1 MNNLKK
7 SYQEVSESIW
17 RTIRAKVSQRG
28 LARVRRHASEH
39 VVLLRP
45 LSVAATTAAVH
56 MRVAEVVV
64 FMPMPVLAAE
74 RVARGRKGRDRN
86 VDHARPPRVI
96 GSMTRIGRT
105 IWAAHAAATLRHIRA
120 RFFACKSS
128 VEFECGRKDG
138 RPREVRRH
146 RATTGIEAHI
156 GAESGEATAHCV

>member
-1 MNNLKK
+1 MG
-7 SYQEVSESIW
+7 
-17 RTIRAKVSQRG
+17 RTIRAKVSKRG

-39 VVLLRP
+39 VVLLRS
-45 LSVAATTAAVH
+45 LSIATITAVRV
-56 MRVAEVVV
+56 RVAKVVV

-74 RVARGRKGRDRN
+74 RVARGRKGRNRN

-96 GSMTRIGRT
+96 CSVARIGRT
-105 IWAAHAAATLRHIRA
+105 IWAARAAAALRDMCA
-120 RFFACKSS
+120 RFFGCKSS

-156 GAESGEATAHCV
+156 GAEGGEATAHCV